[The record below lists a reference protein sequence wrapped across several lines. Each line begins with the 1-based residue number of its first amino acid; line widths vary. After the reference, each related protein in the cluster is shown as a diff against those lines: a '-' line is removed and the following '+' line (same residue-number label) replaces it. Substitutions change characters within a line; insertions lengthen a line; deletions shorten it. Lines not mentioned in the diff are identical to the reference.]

1 MLADLYSKPL
11 RVYLLVALLSGLGVW
26 AGLGLPISLYP
37 QTTQPMLTV
46 NVGYGS
52 LSAQEFRKSYG
63 AGLEGQLQNFR
74 SEDLNVENV
83 SASYDQGSAQY
94 NLDFRWGQDAQKAE
108 DQLGTRMASIASAWP
123 EEIRDSIGVW
133 QRQNSQGGFL
143 AISFYSETREIGEVY
158 RILRDSVGSK
168 LDGIPDLGSHWLQ
181 NPGMRQVQI
190 TLDAAKMVAFGV
202 GVNQVEAV
210 IKSSLRGLRAGS
222 LQVGENSLSIEVP
235 PLLEDLADFGKLS
248 IALPGNKIV
257 PLSQVAAISL
267 QKAGDQNIFKT
278 DGQRSLILFATPK
291 AGANVKQMAE
301 DIMAIV
307 TKAQKTL
314 PADIVMK
321 TLVDPSEFIRS
332 SVRNVMREVAIGAGL
347 ASIILFLF
355 IGSFRNVATAAIE
368 IPVSLV
374 LAFLMMRISGMS
386 VNLISLGGLAL
397 SAGMN
402 VDASVVVME
411 NIFRRLEE
419 WKGSFDERSRTQ
431 VVIGAVKEVWIPVV
445 SATFASLVVFIPLMF
460 TQSLAQAVL
469 GDLAK
474 AVIFS
479 HGFSCFVALIL
490 VPTVRLHLMRGQT
503 HYEAPKSPIEG
514 FWSRVEQGY
523 SAVLGAF
530 VRNKVAAAGAVISA
544 LLAVVGLG
552 LFIIPKLPKEVVG
565 LPESDFVV
573 VRVNVRGFMTSKQ
586 VETVCDGV
594 ELRVKEALGPI
605 QDYNFNQIFE
615 SSCSLLVR
623 ISSRKQVDAAI
634 RKLEETIKDT
644 PELRFR
650 IQPWNPSELP
660 IPNPPQLEIQVTGG
674 TASEQFFVATD
685 VYNWLQGT
693 KFYPRVYS
701 DVKLDP
707 GSKALLWKPMPELTA
722 GLSGAAGSGSWG
734 ISEIVRFLSLA
745 SDPRKIGD
753 WLFQDDTLAVRM
765 DVDKSAF
772 KSVRELEGV
781 PIRMG
786 EKIIPLSTFGS
797 MQVEQ
802 AKPPM
807 YFVEGEQLLSV
818 YGRYGKGQE
827 AQGRQKL
834 AEAKSGFETLRAQRK
849 DSWPAAVTAD
859 FVESERELNQA
870 IHQITV
876 ALGWSVG
883 LIALILLLQFGSILE
898 MLLVLVAIPLGF
910 IGAFLSLWAFGS
922 TLSLNSVLG
931 IILLNGLAVG
941 NSIILVDF
949 MNRLSQSGL
958 SPVQAAQEA
967 ARQRLRPI
975 LITSLT
981 TILGMLPIALGAGEG
996 GKVLQPLG
1004 ISVAGGLWVS
1014 MALTLFLVP
1023 ALHVWLLERRNRKH
1037 RPGQGSS
1044 TGSAVSVTTL
1054 FCVGFGALLL
1064 AQPAHAK
1071 DAANGGVHRDWIAWL
1086 ERAVS
1091 EAPEVIEAA
1100 AQLSAAKT
1108 QLRQRDP
1115 VRDFLPNV
1123 TAFGDAR
1130 RGLET
1135 NRIPF
1140 AGKDNGDAGGDSATA
1155 GTTKY
1160 TKGSLGAEAK
1170 VNLFNGG
1177 RDASQRQESQAQI
1190 RIAEAGLLQATLSAT
1205 ERLSM
1210 LAVEFSQLRNR
1221 SLKLPQR
1228 LELLERN
1235 RTVAQLRFERGQLAR
1250 ADVERVLRQII
1261 SVSGEME
1268 DSKAKL
1274 EQAKV
1279 GLETATPQAAK
1290 EELGRAY
1297 ARDWASTSSTVTLS
1311 FLKNLTGYT
1320 SPVEVQPKLVALKA
1334 ESDKIGLQRDRLGM
1348 SNQLKLDAAL
1358 QGTLDRPWDPAGD
1371 TSYASQAV
1379 LSLSLPLYDRG
1390 MDALELEVLSS
1401 RLQVIRSQVTRFEQ
1415 ESQVKRKELVG
1426 RIQVGLSRLQRTEKM
1441 AASAALALAAEQ
1453 KRFQEGRISFFELLS
1468 DALELW
1474 SLEDRLL
1481 SDSAEVESAWAR
1493 LCSVDGRTL
1502 GDCYFASL

>member
-26 AGLGLPISLYP
+26 AGFGLPISLYP
-37 QTTQPMLTV
+37 QTTQPTITV
-46 NVGYGS
+46 KVEYGS
-52 LSAQEFRKSYG
+52 LSAHEFRKSYG
-63 AGLEGQLQNFR
+63 SGLEGQLQNFR
-74 SEDLNVENV
+74 SEDLNVETV
-83 SASYDQGSAQY
+83 AAAYDQGSVQY
-94 NLDFRWGQDAQKAE
+94 NLDFRWGQDAQKAQ
-108 DQLGTRMASIASAWP
+108 DQIGTRMAAIASAWP
-123 EEIRDSIGVW
+123 EEIRDSVGVW

-143 AISFYSETREIGEVY
+143 AISFYSETRPIAEVY

-181 NPGMRQVQI
+181 NPVMRQVQI

-222 LQVGENSLSIEVP
+222 LQIGENSLSIEVP
-235 PLLEDLADFGKLS
+235 PLLEDLPDFGKLS
-248 IALPGNKIV
+248 IGLPGNKIV
-257 PLSQVAAISL
+257 PLSQIAAISL

-301 DIMAIV
+301 DIMAVV

-490 VPTVRLHLMRGQT
+490 VPTVRLHLMRGQS

-514 FWSRVEQGY
+514 FWNRVETLY
-523 SAVLGAF
+523 SAALGAF
-530 VRNKVAAAGAVISA
+530 VRNKAAVAGAVSFA
-544 LLAVVGLG
+544 LFAVVGLG

-623 ISSRKQVDAAI
+623 ISSRKHVDAAI
-634 RKLEETIKDT
+634 KKLEETIKDT

-660 IPNPPQLEIQVTGG
+660 IPNPAQLEIQVTGG

-693 KFYPRVYS
+693 KLYPRVYS

-707 GSKALLWKPMPELTA
+707 GSKVLLWKPMPELTG
-722 GLSGAAGSGSWG
+722 GLSGAAGTGSWG
-734 ISEIVRFLSLA
+734 IAEIVRFLSLA

-765 DVDKSAF
+765 EVDKSAF

-781 PIRMG
+781 PVRMG
-786 EKIIPLSTFGS
+786 EKIVPLSTFGS
-797 MQVEQ
+797 MQVEP

-807 YFVEGEQLLSV
+807 YFVQGEQLLSV

-827 AQGRQKL
+827 PLGRQKL
-834 AEAKSGFETLRAQRK
+834 ADAKSGFETLRSQRREA
-849 DSWPAAVTAD
+849 WPMSVTAD

-898 MLLVLVAIPLGF
+898 MLLVLVAVPLGF

-1023 ALHVWLLERRNRKH
+1023 ALHVWLLERRNRKR
-1037 RPGQGSS
+1037 RPGQDPSA
-1044 TGSAVSVTTL
+1044 GSAVSVTL
-1054 FCVGFGALLL
+1054 LVCIGLAALPL
-1064 AQPAHAK
+1064 AQSALAK
-1071 DAANGGVHRDWIAWL
+1071 DAANGGVHRDWISWL
-1086 ERAVS
+1086 ERTVN
-1091 EAPEVIEAA
+1091 EAPEVTEAA
-1100 AQLSAAKT
+1100 AQLAAARA
-1108 QLRQRDP
+1108 QLQQRNP
-1115 VRDFLPNV
+1115 LRDFLPNV

-1130 RGLET
+1130 RRLET
-1135 NRIPF
+1135 TRIPLF
-1140 AGKDNGDAGGDSATA
+1140 DAGSGNAAENASTVGASN
-1155 GTTKY
+1155 GR
-1160 TKGSLGAEAK
+1160 LGAEAK

-1177 RDASQRQESQAQI
+1177 LDASQRQESQAQL
-1190 RIAEAGLLQATLSAT
+1190 RIAEAGLHEATLAAT
-1205 ERLSM
+1205 ERLTL

-1221 SLKLPQR
+1221 SLRLPQR

-1235 RTVAQLRFERGQLAR
+1235 KNVAQLRFERGQLAR
-1250 ADVERVLRQII
+1250 ADVERVMRQII

-1274 EQAKV
+1274 EQAKTS
-1279 GLETATPQAAK
+1279 LETATPEAAQGD
-1290 EELGRAY
+1290 LARSLT
-1297 ARDWASTSSTVTLS
+1297 RDWVSMTDAFTISALQLLIGNPAPS
-1311 FLKNLTGYT
+1311 
-1320 SPVEVQPKLVALKA
+1320 EQQPRRAMLKA
-1334 ESDKIGLQRDRLGM
+1334 QSEQIGMQQERLGTFH
-1348 SNQLKLDAAL
+1348 QLKLDAAL
-1358 QGTLDRPWDPAGD
+1358 QGTLERPWDPGGS
-1371 TSYASQAV
+1371 TKYASQAV

-1390 MDALELEVLSS
+1390 MDSLELEVLSS
-1401 RLQVIRSQVTRFEQ
+1401 RLQVIRAQLARYEQ
-1415 ESQVKRKELVG
+1415 ESQVKRKDLVG
-1426 RIQVGLSRLQRTEKM
+1426 RIHVGLSRLQRTEKM
-1441 AASAALALAAEQ
+1441 AGSAAQALAAEQ

-1474 SLEDRLL
+1474 NLEDRLL
-1481 SDSAEVESAWAR
+1481 SDGAEVQSAWAQ
-1493 LCSVDGRTL
+1493 LCSVDGRQL
-1502 GDCYFASL
+1502 QDCYSSQSPR

>member
-1 MLADLYSKPL
+1 MLANLYSKPL

-74 SEDLNVENV
+74 SEDLNVENIA
-83 SASYDQGSAQY
+83 ASYDQGSAQY

-108 DQLGTRMASIASAWP
+108 DQIGTRMASIASAWP

-143 AISFYSETREIGEVY
+143 AISFYSEKREIGEVY

-190 TLDAAKMVAFGV
+190 TLDPAKMVAFGV
-202 GVNQVEAV
+202 GVNQLEAV

-235 PLLEDLADFGKLS
+235 PLLEDLSDFGKLS

-301 DIMAIV
+301 DIMAVV

-460 TQSLAQAVL
+460 TESLAQAVL

-479 HGFSCFVALIL
+479 HGFSCLVALIL

-514 FWSRVEQGY
+514 FWTRVEQGY

-530 VRNKVAAAGAVISA
+530 VRNKVAVTGAVSFA

-594 ELRVKEALGPI
+594 ELRVKEALGPL

-634 RKLEETIKDT
+634 KKLEDTVKDT

-650 IQPWNPSELP
+650 VQPWNPSELP

-674 TASEQFFVATD
+674 TANEQFFVATD

-707 GSKALLWKPMPELTA
+707 GSKVLLWKPMPELTA
-722 GLSGAAGSGSWG
+722 GLSGAAGTGSWG

-765 DVDKSAF
+765 EVDKSAF

-781 PIRMG
+781 PVRMG
-786 EKIIPLSTFGS
+786 EKIVPLSTFGS
-797 MQVEQ
+797 MQVEP

-827 AQGRQKL
+827 QQGRQKL
-834 AEAKSGFETLRAQRK
+834 AEAKTGFETLQAQRK
-849 DSWPAAVTAD
+849 DSWPAAVAAN

-898 MLLVLVAIPLGF
+898 MLLVLVAVPLGF
-910 IGAFLSLWAFGS
+910 IGAFLSLWVFGS

-958 SPVQAAQEA
+958 SPVQAAKEA

-1023 ALHVWLLERRNRKH
+1023 ALHVWLLERRAKNQSAARG
-1037 RPGQGSS
+1037 PS
-1044 TGSAVSVTTL
+1044 TGSAISVTTL
-1054 FCVGFGALLL
+1054 LCVGFAALLI
-1064 AQPAHAK
+1064 AQPAQANEAAK
-1071 DAANGGVHRDWIAWL
+1071 GGVHRDWIAWL

-1091 EAPEVIEAA
+1091 EAPEVTEAA
-1100 AQLSAAKT
+1100 AQLAAAKT

-1115 VRDFLPNV
+1115 VRDLLPNV
-1123 TAFGDAR
+1123 TAFADASR
-1130 RGLET
+1130 RLET
-1135 NRIPF
+1135 NAIPF
-1140 AGKDNGDAGGDSATA
+1140 SGAGSVDAGGDSSTV
-1155 GTTKY
+1155 
-1160 TKGSLGAEAK
+1160 GSTNGRLGAEAK

-1177 RDASQRQESQAQI
+1177 RDASQRQESLAQV
-1190 RIAEAGLLQATLSAT
+1190 RIAEAGLQQATLAAT
-1205 ERLSM
+1205 ERLTL

-1235 RTVAQLRFERGQLAR
+1235 KSVAQLRFERGQLAR
-1250 ADVERVLRQII
+1250 ADVERVMRQII

-1274 EQAKV
+1274 EQAKTS
-1279 GLETATPQAAK
+1279 LETATPEAAK
-1290 EELGRAY
+1290 AELGRALE
-1297 ARDWASTSSTVTLS
+1297 RDWASIADAVTLS
-1311 FLKNLTGYT
+1311 ILKALTGN
-1320 SPVEVQPKLVALKA
+1320 PPPAEQQPRRVALKA
-1334 ESDKIGLQRDRLGM
+1334 ESEKIGLQQDRLGL

-1358 QGTLDRPWDPAGD
+1358 QGTLERPWEPSGE
-1371 TSYASQAV
+1371 TSYNSQAV

-1401 RLQVIRSQVTRFEQ
+1401 RLQVIRSQTARYEQ
-1415 ESQVKRKELVG
+1415 ESLVKRKELMS

-1441 AASAALALAAEQ
+1441 AGSAAQALAAEQ

-1474 SLEDRLL
+1474 NLEDRLL
-1481 SDSAEVESAWAR
+1481 SDGAEVQSAWAQ
-1493 LCSVDGRTL
+1493 LCSADGRQL
-1502 GDCYFASL
+1502 QDCYSSQSSR